1 VAQAPHQY
9 EESLDLNAHNN
20 GESSSGRSSSRNRRG
35 GSGRRSGGRRQEDG
49 SPERSRDGGAREG
62 GSGEGR
68 SRSGGRRSGGGRS
81 DRDESDE
88 RKEGRSRR
96 RPGGGS
102 RSRSDSTRGGSAGRG
117 GSARRG
123 GSAGR
128 EGSSGREGRDSREDR
143 RSRSSR
149 DNRGGVKRGSVDHQ
163 ARRRPKQRD
172 SRGDFSVPEGG
183 GGSRGERMKPELV
196 RGILEIGN
204 QGFGFLRDSQRSF
217 RIQPTDVHVGKH
229 LVQRYRLRSGHYI
242 VGTTGGHRAP
252 KGRGPSLNEIH
263 TVDGDPPQHVPSRPF
278 YKDLTSIDPTER
290 FQLGLNGDLSMR
302 LADLIAPIGRGQR
315 SLIVAPPRTGKT
327 VLLQKMAQS
336 ITHTYPDVAVV
347 TLLVDERPEE
357 VTDWKRSVRAEVYAS
372 SSDENSK
379 NHVRVAEMV
388 LHRCHRLLEAGCDV
402 VLLLDSLTRLGR
414 AYNLETA
421 HSGRTLSGGVD
432 AKTLEKPKAIFGA
445 ARNVEGGGSLTIIAT
460 ALIETGS
467 RMDEVIFEEFKGTG
481 NMELV
486 LSRKLADH
494 RVFPAIDVTL
504 SGTRKEEKL
513 YSPEEIDQ
521 IWKLRRVLT
530 NVNPIEGMEL
540 LSERVGSFEN
550 NDVFLTSLKA

>member
-1 VAQAPHQY
+1 
-9 EESLDLNAHNN
+9 
-20 GESSSGRSSSRNRRG
+20 
-35 GSGRRSGGRRQEDG
+35 
-49 SPERSRDGGAREG
+49 
-62 GSGEGR
+62 
-68 SRSGGRRSGGGRS
+68 
-81 DRDESDE
+81 
-88 RKEGRSRR
+88 
-96 RPGGGS
+96 
-102 RSRSDSTRGGSAGRG
+102 
-117 GSARRG
+117 
-123 GSAGR
+123 
-128 EGSSGREGRDSREDR
+128 
-143 RSRSSR
+143 
-149 DNRGGVKRGSVDHQ
+149 
-163 ARRRPKQRD
+163 
-172 SRGDFSVPEGG
+172 
-183 GGSRGERMKPELV
+183 
-196 RGILEIGN
+196 
-204 QGFGFLRDSQRSF
+204 
-217 RIQPTDVHVGKH
+217 
-229 LVQRYRLRSGHYI
+229 
-242 VGTTGGHRAP
+242 
-252 KGRGPSLNEIH
+252 
-263 TVDGDPPQHVPSRPF
+263 
-278 YKDLTSIDPTER
+278 
-290 FQLGLNGDLSMR
+290 MR